1 MESQFDELAGLYENM
16 ATWPFRKDMEI
27 PTVLGL
33 LGDLAGRDVLDFGC
47 GTGMYSRWIKE
58 RGARRV
64 LGYDVSD
71 GMLAYARRREE
82 KERLGLSF
90 TSRLTADLEAAFD
103 VVLSVYVLPYATSAD
118 ELATLCRQMAF
129 PLRRGGRLVALPIH
143 PDYATDAA
151 YYEDYGF
158 RLRPRNGAYADGGVV
173 ELELCRPPYD
183 ARVDAHYWS
192 ARTLERCLR
201 DAGCTDIH
209 WRAHEVTPEGV
220 DAHGESFWRGYL
232 DRPHAGIIECR
243 KA

>member
-16 ATWPFRKDMEI
+16 ATWPFRQDMEI

-33 LGDLAGRDVLDFGC
+33 LGDLSGRDVLDFGC

-64 LGYDVSD
+64 VGYDVSD

-90 TSRLTADLEAAFD
+90 ASQLTPDLEAAFD
-103 VVLSVYVLPYATSAD
+103 VVLSVYVLPYATTVD
-118 ELATLCRQMAF
+118 ELAALCRQMTF

-143 PDYATDAA
+143 PDYATDAG
-151 YYEDYGF
+151 YYRQYGF
-158 RLRPRNGAYADGGVV
+158 SLSTPHGHADGGVV

-183 ARVDAHYWS
+183 ARVDAYYWS

-201 DAGCTDIH
+201 DAGCVDIR
-209 WRAHEVTPEGV
+209 WRSHTVTQAGV
-220 DAHGESFWRGYL
+220 DAHGDAFWRGYL
-232 DRPHAGIIECR
+232 ERPHAGIIDCR